1 MDIIDPAIRAEIN
14 ARLEKIERER
24 GIRILYAAAA
34 GSRSWGYASH
44 ASDYDVRFIYVPSD
58 WRRYLML
65 EPFPD
70 VINVPPEGIWDFEGW
85 DLRKTLQLLAKG
97 NPSLAQRLYSPIVYR
112 DNPAFV
118 ANMRTLLSHAAPRAK
133 LYWSYR
139 SIAQSHLSRGVQG
152 RDEVAFKTL
161 LYVVQAVLAMLWTEQ
176 HSEMPPVLFAELV
189 EKTVP
194 GDANEPLRIE
204 IESLARMK
212 TSATS
217 ADQTASKRLFPNIL
231 RFIGTSLEETQ
242 PPVTGESGLSPSQ
255 LDGFLLSTLG
265 LAEIGR

>member
-24 GIRILYAAAA
+24 GIRILYAAEA
-34 GSRSWGYASH
+34 GSRSWGFASP
-44 ASDYDVRFIYVPSD
+44 ASDYDVRFIYV
-58 WRRYLML
+58 
-65 EPFPD
+65 
-70 VINVPPEGIWDFEGW
+70 
-85 DLRKTLQLLAKG
+85 LRKTLQLLAKG